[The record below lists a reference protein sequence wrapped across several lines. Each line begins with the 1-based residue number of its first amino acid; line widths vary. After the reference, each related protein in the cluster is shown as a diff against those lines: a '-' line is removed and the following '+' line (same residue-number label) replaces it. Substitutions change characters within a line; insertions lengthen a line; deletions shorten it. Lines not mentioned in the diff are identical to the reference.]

1 VFLHLTFDQS
11 LTLLSVIAIFSSPLV
26 ALEIQKRL
34 DKKRSRTDRKMDIFR
49 KLMTTRASTMNPAH
63 VEGLNSIEIEFHA
76 KDGPDKKVLDAW
88 KLYASHLNAARM
100 QPGPDL
106 NRWVERKQELLT
118 ELLHEMAL
126 ALGYDIS
133 KATIKDDTY
142 YPQGYVDVEQEQHAL
157 RKAALE
163 VFSGARPLAATVV
176 GEVQTSAPLPL
187 LNEIQAQPVQ
197 TQRPA
202 LPANAGNDGH

>member
-1 VFLHLTFDQS
+1 
-11 LTLLSVIAIFSSPLV
+11 
-26 ALEIQKRL
+26 
-34 DKKRSRTDRKMDIFR
+34 
-49 KLMTTRASTMNPAH
+49 MNPAH
-63 VEGLNSIEIEFHA
+63 VEALNSIEIEFYA

-88 KLYASHLNAARM
+88 RLYASHLNAGRR
-100 QPGPDL
+100 QPVPDG
-106 NRWVERKQELLT
+106 NRWLDTKQQLLT

-163 VFSGARPLAATVV
+163 VFSGTRPLATTVL
-176 GEVQTSAPLPL
+176 GAVQTSAPLPL
-187 LNEIQAQPVQ
+187 LNEIQADPIQP
-197 TQRPA
+197 QRPA
-202 LPANAGNDGH
+202 LPANAGNDVH